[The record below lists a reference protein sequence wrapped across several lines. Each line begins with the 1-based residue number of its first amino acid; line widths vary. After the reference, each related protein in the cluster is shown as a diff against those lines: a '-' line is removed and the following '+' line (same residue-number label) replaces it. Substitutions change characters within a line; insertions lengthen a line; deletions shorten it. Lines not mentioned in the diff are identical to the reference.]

1 MKYNKYI
8 VMRRVLFGLVALIIA
23 GVAVSCNA
31 DKPGVEQPDKRGDDF
46 VIEVTELTT
55 ATIKATIMPKDK
67 DMIYVAQVEAINDID
82 LDWRINSVYNESE
95 HALANIGVMSYVDYA
110 IINDIDIL
118 EFITE
123 YNVGG
128 KGEIVLERQIMEPGH
143 KYGVVVI
150 GIETYT
156 DERGRL
162 DVRTV
167 TPVYYEIV
175 ETDIALNKDIS
186 FETTVDVDPIIG
198 SDILLDVKPN
208 GWDGVYFCKLYE
220 HYEGYD
226 TYEYKDIFDATPDE
240 MFMHYKEEW
249 HRTFIDYALLED
261 IEGYYAMMDAYSF
274 SGELSDHRYRLKANK
289 GYCLVIY
296 ALEVVDGL
304 LQVVSYPQFTHFT
317 TSIYQNSDITFDVEI
332 GEVNSRRVVYGVTPS
347 SDMEG
352 YCSVVMPV
360 AEYNDWDEE
369 LLKQRIADQCVKNDD
384 VRFGNANY
392 EDYTLI
398 PDTDYYVVCLG
409 CHGEV
414 ATSEMTTIPFRT
426 EPEREPDSKIEGVEI
441 CGPFNATALYRYDP
455 VKYADCCDLDYEF
468 YDYCAVGVAVTLSQ
482 EPRMI
487 YATFLF
493 EDQTRG
499 KSDEQIIDMLRNHES
514 YSYNHFYFWVKYN
527 AKGRLYAL
535 VMDEDGDIDFYAS
548 PEEYLFTRDNVL
560 TSTEDVARLAEIYDQ
575 ALAYYE
581 GGYNTST
588 TAEQAPEAMCVN
600 AM

>member
-1 MKYNKYI
+1 MKKAATI
-8 VMRRVLFGLVALIIA
+8 ISLALLFVA
-23 GVAVSCNA
+23 C
-31 DKPGVEQPDKRGDDF
+31 GDDDEGKNLPVGKNEDF
-46 VIEVTELTT
+46 KIEVTELTT
-55 ATIKATIMPKDK
+55 ATIKATITPKDR
-67 DMIYVAQVEAINDID
+67 DMMYVAQVEAINDID

-95 HALANIGVMSYVDYA
+95 HALVNIGVMSYVNYA
-110 IINDIDIL
+110 INNDIDIL

-128 KGEIVLERQIMEPGH
+128 KGEIVLERQILEPGH

-156 DERGRL
+156 DKRGNL

-167 TPVYYEIV
+167 TPVCYEIV
-175 ETDIALNKDIS
+175 ETNIALNKDIS
-186 FETTVDVDPIIG
+186 FETSVTVDPVIG

-220 HYEGYD
+220 RYEGYD
-226 TYEYKDIFDATPDE
+226 SYEYKDIFDATPDE

-249 HRTFIDYALLED
+249 HRTFIDYARLAD
-261 IEGYYAMMDAYSF
+261 TEGFYAMMATYSF
-274 SGELSDHRYRLKANK
+274 SGELSNHKFLLRANK
-289 GYCLVIY
+289 DYCLVIY

-332 GEVNSRRVVYGVTPS
+332 GEVNSRRVVYEVTPS

-384 VRFGNANY
+384 VRFGNVNY

-426 EPEREPDSKIEGVEI
+426 EPEREADCKIINVEV
-441 CGPFNATALYRYDP
+441 CAPFHTETLYNYDP
-455 VKYADCCDLDYEF
+455 VKYADRMDDWQYNVEDF
-468 YDYCAVGVAVTLSQ
+468 YAAGVDMTLEG

-487 YATFLF
+487 YSRFFAD
-493 EDQTRG
+493 EEVDG
-499 KSDEQIIDMLRNHES
+499 KSCEDIIAMLRKYKS
-514 YSYNHFYFWVKYN
+514 YEARYYFIKYDMSYHFY
-527 AKGRLYAL
+527 AM
-535 VMDEDGDIDFYAS
+535 VMDEDGDIDLYIS
-548 PEEYLFTRDNVL
+548 PDTYCFGRGDIL
-560 TSTEDVARLAEIYDQ
+560 TSKEDIERLAEIFDKAR
-575 ALAYYE
+575 ALQNQNKSAVIAPD
-581 GGYNTST
+581 T
-588 TAEQAPEAMCVN
+588 PEAEVKEMCVN

>member
-1 MKYNKYI
+1 MNRLFFI
-8 VMRRVLFGLVALIIA
+8 LSFVLLF
-23 GVAVSCNA
+23 VSCNRENDELPA
-31 DKPGVEQPDKRGDDF
+31 VVNEDF
-46 VIEVTELTT
+46 KIEVTELTT
-55 ATIKATIMPKDK
+55 ATIKATITPKDK
-67 DMIYVAQVEAINDID
+67 DMIYVAQVEAINDKD

-95 HALANIGVMSYVDYA
+95 HALANIGVMSYVNYA

-156 DERGRL
+156 DKRGNL

-167 TPVYYEIV
+167 TPVCYEIV
-175 ETDIALNKDIS
+175 ETKTALNKDIS
-186 FETTVDVDPIIG
+186 FETSVTVDPVIG

-249 HRTFIDYALLED
+249 HRTFIDYARLAD
-261 IEGYYAMMDAYSF
+261 TEGFYAMMATYSF
-274 SGELSDHRYRLKANK
+274 SGELSNHKFLLRANK
-289 GYCLVIY
+289 DYCLVIY

-369 LLKQRIADQCVKNDD
+369 LLKQSIADQCVKNDD

-414 ATSEMTTIPFRT
+414 ATSEMTTIPLRT
-426 EPEREPDSKIEGVEI
+426 EPEREADCKIINVEV
-441 CGPFNATALYRYDP
+441 CAPFHAETLYNYDP
-455 VKYADCCDLDYEF
+455 VKYADRMDDWQYNVEDF
-468 YDYCAVGVAVTLSQ
+468 YAAGVDMTLEG

-487 YATFLF
+487 YSRFFAD
-493 EDQTRG
+493 EEVDG
-499 KSDEQIIDMLRNHES
+499 KSCEDIIAMLRKYKS
-514 YSYNHFYFWVKYN
+514 YEARYYLIKYDMSYHFY
-527 AKGRLYAL
+527 AM
-535 VMDEDGDIDFYAS
+535 VMDEDGDIDLYIS
-548 PEEYLFTRDNVL
+548 PSTYCFGRGDIL
-560 TSTEDVARLAEIYDQ
+560 TSKEDIERLAEIYDKAK
-575 ALAYYE
+575 ALQNQNKSAVIAPD
-581 GGYNTST
+581 T
-588 TAEQAPEAMCVN
+588 PEAEAKEMCVN

>member
-1 MKYNKYI
+1 MYSFW
-8 VMRRVLFGLVALIIA
+8 VLVLASAFVA
-23 GVAVSCNA
+23 C
-31 DKPGVEQPDKRGDDF
+31 GDDDKGKNLPVGKNEDF
-46 VIEVTELTT
+46 KIEVTELTT
-55 ATIKATIMPKDK
+55 ATIKATITPKDR
-67 DMIYVAQVEAINDID
+67 DMMYVAQVEAINDKD

-95 HALANIGVMSYVDYA
+95 HALVNIGVMSYVNYA
-110 IINDIDIL
+110 IDNDIDIL

-156 DERGRL
+156 DKRGNL

-167 TPVYYEIV
+167 TPVCYEIV
-175 ETDIALNKDIS
+175 ETNIALNKDIS
-186 FETTVDVDPIIG
+186 FETSVTVDPVIG

-249 HRTFIDYALLED
+249 HRTFIDYARLAD
-261 IEGYYAMMDAYSF
+261 TEGFYAMMATYSF
-274 SGELSDHRYRLKANK
+274 SGELSNHKFLLRANK
-289 GYCLVIY
+289 DYCLVIY

-332 GEVNSRRVVYGVTPS
+332 GEVNSRRVVYEVMPS
-347 SDMEG
+347 SDLEG
-352 YCSVVMPV
+352 YCSVVMSV
-360 AEYNDWDEE
+360 AEYNAWDEE
-369 LLKQRIADQCVKNDD
+369 LLKQRIADQSVKNDD

-392 EDYTLI
+392 EDYTLM

-414 ATSEMTTIPFRT
+414 ATSEITTIPFRT
-426 EPEREPDSKIEGVEI
+426 EPEREADCKIINVEV
-441 CGPFNATALYRYDP
+441 CAPFHAEALYNYDP
-455 VKYADCCDLDYEF
+455 VKYADRMGDWQYNAEDF
-468 YDYCAVGVAVTLSQ
+468 YATGVDMTLEG
-482 EPRMI
+482 EPRII
-487 YATFLF
+487 YSRFFAD
-493 EDQTRG
+493 EEVDG
-499 KSDEQIIDMLRNHES
+499 KSREDIIAMLRKYKS
-514 YSYNHFYFWVKYN
+514 YEARYYFIKYDMSYHFY
-527 AKGRLYAL
+527 AM
-535 VMDEDGDIDFYAS
+535 VMDEDGDIDTIWY
-548 PEEYLFTRDNVL
+548 N
-560 TSTEDVARLAEIYDQ
+560 IYK
-575 ALAYYE
+575 
-581 GGYNTST
+581 G
-588 TAEQAPEAMCVN
+588 VI
-600 AM
+600 

>member
-1 MKYNKYI
+1 MYSFW
-8 VMRRVLFGLVALIIA
+8 VLVLASAFVA
-23 GVAVSCNA
+23 C
-31 DKPGVEQPDKRGDDF
+31 GDDDKGKNLPVGKNEDF
-46 VIEVTELTT
+46 KIEVTELTT
-55 ATIKATIMPKDK
+55 ATIKATITPKDK
-67 DMIYVAQVEAINDID
+67 DMIYVAQVEAINDKD

-95 HALANIGVMSYVDYA
+95 HALVNIGVMSYVNYA
-110 IINDIDIL
+110 INNDIDIL

-156 DERGRL
+156 DKRGNL

-167 TPVYYEIV
+167 TPVCYEIV
-175 ETDIALNKDIS
+175 ETNIALNKDIS
-186 FETTVDVDPIIG
+186 FETSVTIDPVIG

-208 GWDGVYFCKLYE
+208 GWDGIYYYTFYE
-220 HYEGYD
+220 RKIGYD
-226 TYEYKDIFDATPDE
+226 TYEFYEMEKYTPDE
-240 MFMHYKEEW
+240 QFDHYEQLW
-249 HRTFIDYALLED
+249 HYEFISYISYNDLEGLEALLRANTLTGDVED
-261 IEGYYAMMDAYSF
+261 KRIQ
-274 SGELSDHRYRLKANK
+274 LKANTE
-289 GYCLVIY
+289 YCLVIY
-296 ALEVVDGL
+296 AMDVLDGVVQL
-304 LQVVSYPQFTHFT
+304 VSYPHTTYFT
-317 TSIYQNSDITFDVEI
+317 TSIYEDSDITFDVEI

-360 AEYNDWDEE
+360 AEYNDWDKE

-426 EPEREPDSKIEGVEI
+426 EPEREPDCKIEGVEI

-455 VKYADCCDLDYEF
+455 VKYADCYDLDYEL

-493 EDQTRG
+493 EDETFG

-514 YSYNHFYFWVKYN
+514 YSYNYFYFWVKYN

-535 VMDEDGDIDFYAS
+535 VMDEDGDIDFYTS
-548 PEEYLFTRDNVL
+548 PDEYLFTRDNVL

-581 GGYNTST
+581 GGYNASP
-588 TAEQAPEAMCVN
+588 TAEQAPEAMCFS
-600 AM
+600 AIR

>member
-1 MKYNKYI
+1 MKKAFAI
-8 VMRRVLFGLVALIIA
+8 ISFVLLFVACDIDNRDIPIYR
-23 GVAVSCNA
+23 NN
-31 DKPGVEQPDKRGDDF
+31 DF
-46 VIEVTELTT
+46 SIDVTELST
-55 ATIKATIMPKDK
+55 ATIKATITPKDK
-67 DMIYVAQVEAINDID
+67 DMIYVAQVEAINDKD

-95 HALANIGVMSYVDYA
+95 HALANIGVMSYVNYA
-110 IINDIDIL
+110 INNDIDIL

-156 DERGRL
+156 DKRGNL

-167 TPVYYEIV
+167 TPVCYEIV
-175 ETDIALNKDIS
+175 ETNIALNKDIS
-186 FETTVDVDPIIG
+186 FETSVTVDPVIG

-220 HYEGYD
+220 RYEGYD
-226 TYEYKDIFDATPDE
+226 SYEYKDIFDATPDE

-249 HRTFIDYALLED
+249 HRTFIDYALLAD
-261 IEGYYAMMDAYSF
+261 TEGFYAMMATYSF
-274 SGELSDHRYRLKANK
+274 SGELSNHKFQLRANK
-289 GYCLVIY
+289 DYCLVIY

-369 LLKQRIADQCVKNDD
+369 LLKQRITDQSVKNGD
-384 VRFGNANY
+384 VRFGNMNY
-392 EDYTLI
+392 EDYTLM

-426 EPEREPDSKIEGVEI
+426 EPEREPDCKIINVEV
-441 CGPFNATALYRYDP
+441 CAPFHAETLYNYDP
-455 VKYADCCDLDYEF
+455 VKYADRMDDWQYNAEDF
-468 YDYCAVGVAVTLSQ
+468 YATGVDMTLEG

-487 YATFLF
+487 YSRFFAD
-493 EDQTRG
+493 EEVDG
-499 KSDEQIIDMLRNHES
+499 KSREDIIAMLRKYKS
-514 YSYNHFYFWVKYN
+514 YEARYYFIKYDMNYHFY
-527 AKGRLYAL
+527 AM
-535 VMDEDGDIDFYAS
+535 VMDEDGDIDLYIS
-548 PEEYLFTRDNVL
+548 PDTYCFGRGDIL
-560 TSTEDVARLAEIYDQ
+560 TSKEDIERLTEIYDKAR
-575 ALAYYE
+575 ALQNQNKSAVIAPD
-581 GGYNTST
+581 T
-588 TAEQAPEAMCVN
+588 PEAEAKEMCVN

>member
-1 MKYNKYI
+1 MKRLMYSFW
-8 VMRRVLFGLVALIIA
+8 VLVLASAF
-23 GVAVSCNA
+23 VSCGDD
-31 DKPGVEQPDKRGDDF
+31 DKSKNLPVGKTDDF
-46 VIEVTELTT
+46 VINVTELTT
-55 ATIKATIMPKDK
+55 ATIKATITPKDR
-67 DMIYVAQVEAINDID
+67 DMMYVAQVEAINDKD
-82 LDWRINSVYNESE
+82 LDYRINSIYNESE
-95 HALANIGVMSYVDYA
+95 HALINIGVMGYVNYA
-110 IINDIDIL
+110 IDNDIDIL

-128 KGEIVLERQIMEPGH
+128 KGEIVLDRQILEPGH

-156 DERGRL
+156 DERGKL

-175 ETDIALNKDIS
+175 ETKTALNKDIS
-186 FETTVDVDPIIG
+186 FETSVTVDPVIG

-249 HRTFIDYALLED
+249 HRTFFDYALLED

-317 TSIYQNSDITFDVEI
+317 TSAYQNSNITFDVEI
-332 GEVNSRRVVYGVTPS
+332 GEVNSRRVVYEVTPS

-352 YCSVVMPV
+352 YCSWVMPV
-360 AEYNDWDEE
+360 VEYNDWDEE

-384 VRFGNANY
+384 VKFGNADYENY
-392 EDYTLI
+392 RLQ
-398 PDTDYYVVCLG
+398 PDTDYYIVCLG

-426 EPEREPDSKIEGVEI
+426 EPKREADSKIEGVEI

-455 VKYADCCDLDYEF
+455 VKYADCFDLDYEF
-468 YDYCAVGVAVTLSQ
+468 YDYCAVGVAVSLSQ

-493 EDQTRG
+493 EDQTWG

-514 YSYNHFYFWVKYN
+514 YSYNYFYFWVKYN

-535 VMDEDGDIDFYAS
+535 VMDDDGDIDFYAS

-581 GGYNTST
+581 GGYNAST
-588 TAEQAPEAMCVN
+588 TAEQAPEAMCLN

>member
-1 MKYNKYI
+1 MYSFW
-8 VMRRVLFGLVALIIA
+8 VLVLASAFVA
-23 GVAVSCNA
+23 C
-31 DKPGVEQPDKRGDDF
+31 GDDDKGKNLPVAKNEDF
-46 VIEVTELTT
+46 KIEVTELTT
-55 ATIKATIMPKDK
+55 ATIKATITPKDK
-67 DMIYVAQVEAINDID
+67 DMMYVAQVEAINDRN
-82 LDWRINSVYNESE
+82 LDWRVNTIYAEPE
-95 HALANIGVMSYVDYA
+95 KALSNIGVMGYVNYA
-110 IINDIDIL
+110 IDNDIDIL

-128 KGEIVLERQIMEPGH
+128 RGEIVLDRQILEPGH

-156 DERGRL
+156 DQRGNL

-175 ETDIALNKDIS
+175 ETNIALNKDIS
-186 FETTVDVDPIIG
+186 FETSVTVDPVIG

-249 HRTFIDYALLED
+249 HRTLIDYALLED

-332 GEVNSRRVVYGVTPS
+332 GEVNSRRVVYEVTPS

-384 VRFGNANY
+384 VRFGNVNY

-426 EPEREPDSKIEGVEI
+426 EPKRESDSKIEGVEI

-455 VKYADCCDLDYEF
+455 VKYADCYDLDYEL

-493 EDQTRG
+493 EDQTWG
-499 KSDEQIIDMLRNHES
+499 KSDEEIIDMLRNHES

-527 AKGRLYAL
+527 HKGRLYAL
-535 VMDEDGDIDFYAS
+535 VMDEDGDVDLYIT
-548 PEEYLFTRDNVL
+548 PEEYLFTRDNLL
-560 TSTEDVARLAEIYDQ
+560 TTTEDVARLAEIYDQ

-581 GGYNTST
+581 GGYNAST
-588 TAEQAPEAMCVN
+588 TAEQAPEAMCLN
-600 AM
+600 AL

>member
-1 MKYNKYI
+1 MKNNKYI

-23 GVAVSCNA
+23 GVAVSCNT
-31 DKPGVEQPDKRGDDF
+31 DKPGVEQPNKRGDDF

-55 ATIKATIMPKDK
+55 ATIKATITPKDK

-95 HALANIGVMSYVDYA
+95 HALLNIGVMNYVNYA
-110 IINDIDIL
+110 IDNDIDIL

-128 KGEIVLERQIMEPGH
+128 KGEIVLDRPVLEPGH
-143 KYGVVVI
+143 KYGIVVI

-156 DERGRL
+156 NERGKL

-186 FETTVDVDPIIG
+186 FETTVDVDPIIC

-249 HRTFIDYALLED
+249 HWTLIDYALLED

-317 TSIYQNSDITFDVEI
+317 TSAYQNSDITFDVEI
-332 GEVNSRRVVYGVTPS
+332 GEVNSRRVVYEVTPS

-352 YCSVVMPV
+352 YCSRVMPV

-384 VRFGNANY
+384 VRFGNVNY
-392 EDYTLI
+392 EDYTLM
-398 PDTDYYVVCLG
+398 PDTDYYIVCLG

-414 ATSEMTTIPFRT
+414 ATSDMTTIPFRT
-426 EPEREPDSKIEGVEI
+426 EPKREPDSKIEGVEI

-455 VKYADCCDLDYEF
+455 VKYAGFCDIDYEIH
-468 YDYCAVGVAVTLSQ
+468 DYCAVGVAVTLSQ

-493 EDQTRG
+493 EDETFG

-527 AKGRLYAL
+527 VKGRFYAL
-535 VMDEDGDIDFYAS
+535 VMDEDGDVDFYAS

-581 GGYNTST
+581 GGYNTSP

>member
-1 MKYNKYI
+1 MKKAFAI
-8 VMRRVLFGLVALIIA
+8 ISFVLLFVACDIDNRDIPIYR
-23 GVAVSCNA
+23 NN
-31 DKPGVEQPDKRGDDF
+31 DF
-46 VIEVTELTT
+46 SIDVTELST
-55 ATIKATIMPKDK
+55 ATIKATITPKDK
-67 DMIYVAQVEAINDID
+67 DMIYVAQVEAINDKD

-95 HALANIGVMSYVDYA
+95 HALANIGVMSYVNYA
-110 IINDIDIL
+110 INNDIDIL

-128 KGEIVLERQIMEPGH
+128 KGEIVLERQILKPGH

-156 DERGRL
+156 DKRGNI

-167 TPVYYEIV
+167 TPVCYEIV
-175 ETDIALNKDIS
+175 ETKTALNKDIS
-186 FETTVDVDPIIG
+186 FETSVTVDPVIG

-249 HRTFIDYALLED
+249 HRTFIDYARLAD
-261 IEGYYAMMDAYSF
+261 TEGFYAMMATYSF
-274 SGELSDHRYRLKANK
+274 SGELSNHKFLLRANK
-289 GYCLVIY
+289 DYCLVIY

-332 GEVNSRRVVYGVTPS
+332 GEVNSRRVVYGITPS

-392 EDYTLI
+392 EDYTLM

-426 EPEREPDSKIEGVEI
+426 EPEREADCKIINVEV
-441 CGPFNATALYRYDP
+441 CAPFHAETLYNYDP
-455 VKYADCCDLDYEF
+455 VKYADRMNDWQYNVEDF
-468 YDYCAVGVAVTLSQ
+468 YATGVDMILEG

-487 YATFLF
+487 YSRFFAD
-493 EDQTRG
+493 EEVDG
-499 KSDEQIIDMLRNHES
+499 KSREDIIAMLRKYKS
-514 YSYNHFYFWVKYN
+514 YEARYYFIKYDMSYHFY
-527 AKGRLYAL
+527 AM
-535 VMDEDGDIDFYAS
+535 VMDEDGDIDLYIS
-548 PEEYLFTRDNVL
+548 PDTYCFGRGDIL
-560 TSTEDVARLAEIYDQ
+560 TSKEDIERLAEIYDKAR
-575 ALAYYE
+575 ALQNQNKSAVIAPD
-581 GGYNTST
+581 T
-588 TAEQAPEAMCVN
+588 PEAEAKEMCVN

>member
-1 MKYNKYI
+1 MKRLMYSFW
-8 VMRRVLFGLVALIIA
+8 VLLLASAFVA
-23 GVAVSCNA
+23 CA
-31 DKPGVEQPDKRGDDF
+31 DDDKGKNLPVGKNEDF
-46 VIEVTELTT
+46 KIEVTELTT
-55 ATIKATIMPKDK
+55 ATIKATITPKDR
-67 DMIYVAQVEAINDID
+67 DMMYVAQVEAINDID

-95 HALANIGVMSYVDYA
+95 HALVNIGVMSYVDYA

-156 DERGRL
+156 DKRGNL
-162 DVRTV
+162 DIRTV
-167 TPVYYEIV
+167 TPVCYEIV
-175 ETDIALNKDIS
+175 ETNIALNKDIS
-186 FETTVDVDPIIG
+186 FETSVNIDPVIG

-220 HYEGYD
+220 RYEGYD

-240 MFMHYKEEW
+240 MFMHYKEQW
-249 HRTFIDYALLED
+249 HRTFIDYARLAD
-261 IEGYYAMMDAYSF
+261 TEGFYAMMATYSF
-274 SGELSDHRYRLKANK
+274 SGELSKHKFQLRANK
-289 GYCLVIY
+289 DYCLVIY

-352 YCSVVMPV
+352 YCSVVMSV

-369 LLKQRIADQCVKNDD
+369 LLKQRIADQCVENDD

-426 EPEREPDSKIEGVEI
+426 EPEREADSKIINVEA
-441 CGPFNATALYRYDP
+441 CAPFHAETLYNYDP
-455 VKYADCCDLDYEF
+455 VKYADRMGDWQYNVEDF
-468 YDYCAVGVAVTLSQ
+468 YATGVDMTLEG

-487 YATFLF
+487 YSRFFAD
-493 EDQTRG
+493 EEVDG
-499 KSDEQIIDMLRNHES
+499 KSREDIIAMLRKYKS
-514 YSYNHFYFWVKYN
+514 YEARYYFIKYDMSYHFY
-527 AKGRLYAL
+527 AM
-535 VMDEDGDIDFYAS
+535 VMDEDGDIDLYIS
-548 PEEYLFTRDNVL
+548 PDTYCFGRGDIL
-560 TSTEDVARLAEIYDQ
+560 TSKEDIERLAEIYDKAK
-575 ALAYYE
+575 ALQNQNKSAVIAPD
-581 GGYNTST
+581 T
-588 TAEQAPEAMCVN
+588 PEAEAKEMCVN